1 MTDQTRPRWIF
12 TSIVFTLL
20 IGLPA
25 LALSQSATPPD
36 REQIL
41 RDLDTLIK
49 MRQEMS
55 NQMQEFDKRIQ
66 ALEEQLNVDSDR
78 AQPVRAESVPPPA
91 KPASE
96 SDTDQPSNFW
106 GRYEPGKGFTLAR
119 TDQGELSWSVFSY
132 ARYLNQTALEDTYTD
147 SFGRTSKIDK
157 RNDIQFQKVTMNF
170 KGWLFD
176 QKFRYLWYIWTSNT
190 SQGDPAQVVV
200 AGNLGYQFN
209 DVFNLYAGI
218 GALPS
223 TRSTNYT
230 FPNWLKNDH
239 RTIADEFFRGSYTT
253 GIWANG
259 EPIPGLKYR
268 VMLGN
273 NLSQLGVNAAQ
284 LDEYLNTVSGALWW
298 MPTTGEYGPGEGLG
312 DYEYHDEVA
321 TLFGIHYTYSRED
334 AQGQPDTD
342 GFENTQLRL
351 SDGTLIF
358 SKDPFLTEG
367 VIRKASYQMAAIN
380 GGFKYRGWSF
390 EAEGYLRYL
399 NDFDTIGTIP
409 IDSLTDYGFQVQ
421 GSTML
426 IPKKLQGY
434 AEFSQIYGDYGD
446 PWDAS
451 FGVNWF
457 PFSRKEFRIN
467 AQGLY
472 LKDSPVGYSSV
483 PFTVGGNGW
492 VFSLDAIV
500 AF

>member
-55 NQMQEFDKRIQ
+55 TQMQEFDKRIK
-66 ALEEQLNVDSDR
+66 ALEEQLNVDSDKTE
-78 AQPVRAESVPPPA
+78 PVIAESEAPPA
-91 KPASE
+91 KPAVE
-96 SDTDQPSNFW
+96 GDRDQPSDFW
-106 GRYEPGKGFTLAR
+106 SRYEPGKGFVLAR
-119 TDQGELSWSVFSY
+119 TDQGELNWSVFSY
-132 ARYLNQTALEDTYTD
+132 VRYLNQKALEDTYTD
-147 SFGRTSKIDK
+147 SFGRTSRIDK
-157 RNDIQFQKVTMNF
+157 RNDFQFQKVTMNF

-176 QKFRYLWYIWTSNT
+176 EKFRYLWYIWTSNT

-200 AGNLGYQFN
+200 AGNLGYRFN
-209 DVFNLYAGI
+209 NAFNLYAGI

-223 TRSTNYT
+223 TRSTNSP

-239 RTIADEFFRGSYTT
+239 RTIADEYFRGSYTT
-253 GIWANG
+253 GVFANG
-259 EPIPGLKYR
+259 VLVPGLKYR

-273 NLSQLGVNAAQ
+273 NLSQLGVNASE
-284 LDEYLNTVSGALWW
+284 LDADLNTFSGALWW

-312 DYEYHDEVA
+312 DYEYHNEVA
-321 TLFGIHYTYSRED
+321 TLFGVHYTFSTED
-334 AQGQPDTD
+334 AQGQSDTE

-358 SKDPFLTEG
+358 SEDPFISEG
-367 VIRKASYQMAAIN
+367 IVRKVDYQMAAVN
-380 GGFKYRGWSF
+380 GGFKYRGWSL

-399 NDFDTIGTIP
+399 NDFQTIGTIP
-409 IDSLTDYGFQVQ
+409 VDSLTDYGFQVQ
-421 GSTML
+421 GSTM
-426 IPKKLQGY
+426 IIDKKLQGY

-451 FGVNWF
+451 LGVNWF

-483 PFTVGGNGW
+483 PFTVGGKGW

>member
-1 MTDQTRPRWIF
+1 MTDQTGPRWIF

-55 NQMQEFDKRIQ
+55 TQMQEFDKRIK
-66 ALEEQLNVDSDR
+66 ALEEQLNVDSDKTE
-78 AQPVRAESVPPPA
+78 PVIAESEAPPA
-91 KPASE
+91 KPAVE
-96 SDTDQPSNFW
+96 GDRDQPSDFW
-106 GRYEPGKGFTLAR
+106 SRYEPGKGFVLAR
-119 TDQGELSWSVFSY
+119 TDQGELNWSVFSY
-132 ARYLNQTALEDTYTD
+132 VRYLNQKALEDTYTD
-147 SFGRTSKIDK
+147 SFGRTSRIDK
-157 RNDIQFQKVTMNF
+157 RNDFQFQKVTMNF

-176 QKFRYLWYIWTSNT
+176 EKFRYLWYIWTSNT

-200 AGNLGYQFN
+200 AGNLGYRFN
-209 DVFNLYAGI
+209 DAFNLYAGI

-223 TRSTNYT
+223 TRSTNST

-253 GIWANG
+253 GVFANG
-259 EPIPGLKYR
+259 VLVPGLKYR

-273 NLSQLGVNAAQ
+273 NLSQLGLNASE
-284 LDEYLNTVSGALWW
+284 LDADLNTFSGALWW

-312 DYEYHDEVA
+312 DYEYHNEVA
-321 TLFGIHYTYSRED
+321 TLFGVHYTFSTED
-334 AQGQPDTD
+334 AQGQSDTE

-358 SKDPFLTEG
+358 SEDPFLSEG
-367 VIRKASYQMAAIN
+367 IVRKVDYQMAAVN
-380 GGFKYRGWSF
+380 GGFKYRGWSL

-399 NDFDTIGTIP
+399 NDFQTIGTIP
-409 IDSLTDYGFQVQ
+409 VDSLTDYGFQVQ
-421 GSTML
+421 GSTM
-426 IPKKLQGY
+426 IIDKKLQGY

-451 FGVNWF
+451 LGVNWF

-483 PFTVGGNGW
+483 PFTVGGKGW